1 MKLWLNFVGYEIV
14 WFVAVIGAARGLTWP
29 GVLAVAL
36 FALWQCAVSSRRL
49 TELKLMALAVG
60 CGLVFDGFLAASGM
74 VRYAVPYPS
83 LPPGGAPLWILALWV
98 AFALTLTQ
106 CLRYLQK
113 NLWVAALFGGVGGPL
128 VFWCAGRAWG
138 VVHFPAPSGHE
149 LTALAVGWGL
159 AMPLLAGMARRWS
172 AGTPRPWTEA
182 THEHV

>member
-14 WFVAVIGAARGLTWP
+14 WLAAVIGASRGRIWQ
-29 GVLAVAL
+29 GVLAVVL
-36 FALWQCAVSSRRL
+36 FALWQCAVSSRRM

-60 CGLVFDGFLAASGM
+60 CGLVLDGFLAASGV
-74 VRYAVPYPS
+74 VRYAAPYPS
-83 LPPGGAPLWILALWV
+83 LPSGGAPLWILVLWI

-113 NLWVAALFGGVGGPL
+113 NLWVAALFGGIGGPL

-138 VVHFPAPSGHE
+138 VVHFPAPSWHA
-149 LTALAVGWGL
+149 LAALAVGWGL
-159 AMPLLAGMARRWS
+159 AMPLLVGMARRWS
-172 AGTPRPWTEA
+172 AGAPRAWAEA